1 MTSSAPDPI
10 LAFTQGDPAGVGP
23 EILLRLAE
31 HPPTGFAPLLF
42 VERAA
47 IEAVIHLVPGS
58 AERIEWGGTGSD
70 PRDAARRGRWLA
82 IDPAGAGAGEAR
94 VVTPGRPT
102 AADARGALAALDAA
116 LDAALAHRVDALVT
130 APLAKATIAEHVFP
144 SFRGHTEYL
153 AERCGLER
161 YGRDYLM
168 TFLAPDLTVALL
180 STHVSLRQA
189 IDGVAREAVLD
200 AVRLFA
206 RHVTG
211 PLAVAAIDPHA
222 GESGWIGDLDDREV
236 RPAVEAARAE
246 GLDVSGPHSAD
257 SLFARARRGE
267 FAGVLALYHDQ
278 GLIAVKT
285 AAFGQATN
293 WTMGLPF
300 LRTSVDH
307 GTAFDIAGRGLAD
320 AEPMREVVK
329 TTLRLLG
336 RQGRSGGL
344 HSSS

>member
-1 MTSSAPDPI
+1 MTSSAPEPI

-23 EILLRLAE
+23 EILLRLCERPAE
-31 HPPTGFAPLLF
+31 GFAPLLF

-47 IEAVIHLVPGS
+47 VDAVAELV
-58 AERIEWGGTGSD
+58 AEGAARLEWGGPDAD
-70 PRDAARRGRWLA
+70 PRAVARRGRWLA
-82 IDPAGAGAGEAR
+82 IDPLDSVAGSPRR
-94 VVTPGRPT
+94 VAPGKPS
-102 AADARGALAALDAA
+102 AADARGALAAIDAA
-116 LDAALAHRVDALVT
+116 IVAALAHRVDAVVT
-130 APLAKATIAEHVFP
+130 APVAKSTIAEHLLP
-144 SFRGHTEYL
+144 SFRGHTEYF

-180 STHVSLRQA
+180 STHVALREA
-189 IDGVAREAVLD
+189 IDGVTQGAVLD

-206 RHVTG
+206 RHVKG

-236 RPAVEAARAE
+236 RPAVAAARAE
-246 GLDVSGPHSAD
+246 GIDASGPHSAD

-320 AEPMREVVK
+320 AGPMREVVK
-329 TTLRLLG
+329 TTLRLL
-336 RQGRSGGL
+336 RERR
-344 HSSS
+344 